1 MSRLW
6 APWRIK
12 YIRLADKEKRCVFC
26 LTQNKSSRKHLV
38 FKTKHSICLLNI
50 YPYNNGHL
58 MCSPVR
64 HIKDLDLLSAEE
76 GADLFKSIVLAKKLL
91 KKTLKP
97 DGFNIGI
104 NIGKAAG
111 AGITGHLH
119 IHIVPRW
126 TGDTNFMPVVHD
138 TKVVSQSLNELL
150 RILRHAQKK

>member
-1 MSRLW
+1 
-6 APWRIK
+6 
-12 YIRLADKEKRCVFC
+12 
-26 LTQNKSSRKHLV
+26 
-38 FKTKHSICLLNI
+38 
-50 YPYNNGHL
+50 